1 MITLFEKKQDCC
13 GCTACKTICT
23 VSAITMRADEEGFL
37 YPEIDK
43 TLCIECGR
51 CNSVCAFQ
59 TNGVKENNY
68 QQQIYAMK
76 IKDDKVRKKSSSGGA
91 FTAISD
97 VILENDGSVYGAAH
111 DVDLSTMHIR
121 ATDANAR
128 DRCRG
133 SKYVQ
138 SDMRDNF
145 RLIEEDLKAGKE
157 VLFTGTPC
165 QTAGLISYLTF
176 AGCAIDNLYTA
187 DLICHGVPSP
197 LIFRDCL
204 SFIEQKAKKQIR
216 EYLHRPKGT
225 PDWPNNEKIIFED
238 GTFDE
243 KSRLVRL
250 WRTLFYSVAFHR
262 PSCLICKYTNILRY
276 GDVTIADFWG
286 IEHSMPEFKDESGVS
301 LIFINSKKG
310 EVLFDQIKDKI
321 LYRKSSIENCRPYQQ
336 NLQGPSICH
345 INRDD
350 CWKLYHKHGFP
361 AIAKKYGG
369 YNKRTIIKEY
379 IKLFLYKIH
388 LLGIIKKILKRQ

>member
-13 GCTACKTICT
+13 GCTACKTICP
-23 VSAITMRADEEGFL
+23 VSAITMRADKEGFL

-43 TLCIECGR
+43 ALCIECGH

-59 TNGVKENNY
+59 NNGVKENNY

-76 IKDDKVRKKSSSGGA
+76 IKDDKVRKESSSGGA

-176 AGCAIDNLYTA
+176 AGCATGNLYTA

-197 LIFRDCL
+197 AIFQEFLRYV
-204 SFIEQKAKKQIR
+204 EHKTKKTIK
-216 EYLHRPKGT
+216 EYLHRPKDTFG
-225 PDWPNNEKIIFED
+225 WSHNEKIVYTN
-238 GTFDE
+238 GTFDDTS
-243 KSRLVRL
+243 KLAL
-250 WRTLFYSVAFHR
+250 IWKTLFYSNTILR
-262 PSCLICKYTNILRY
+262 PACITCKYAGIQRY
-276 GDVTIADFWG
+276 GDITLADFWG
-286 IEHSMPEFKDESGVS
+286 IEYSMPEFKDESGVS

-379 IKLFLYKIH
+379 IKLFLHKIH